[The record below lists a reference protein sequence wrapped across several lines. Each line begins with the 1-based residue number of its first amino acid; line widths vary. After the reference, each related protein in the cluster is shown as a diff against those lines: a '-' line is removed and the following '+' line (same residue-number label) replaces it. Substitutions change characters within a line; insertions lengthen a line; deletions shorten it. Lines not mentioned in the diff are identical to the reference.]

1 MAAEYIAIPYKR
13 DQEDAVR
20 KLLLLLRNEYD
31 SKDPK
36 FTKRYPSI
44 IKAHMLL
51 LVGSTLRVARARHL
65 INNNRIRVLRPRSLS

>member
-1 MAAEYIAIPYKR
+1 MVLAVAAEYIAIPYKR

-51 LVGSTLRVARARHL
+51 LVGSTQG
-65 INNNRIRVLRPRSLS
+65 SLVPATSSTTIAFAF